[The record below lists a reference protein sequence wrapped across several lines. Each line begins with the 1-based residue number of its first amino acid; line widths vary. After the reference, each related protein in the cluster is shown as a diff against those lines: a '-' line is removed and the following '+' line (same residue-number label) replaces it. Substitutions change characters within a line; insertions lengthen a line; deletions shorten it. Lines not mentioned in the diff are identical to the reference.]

1 MEAKDFYPMTMR
13 TYSSNEIVELL
24 TKEGY
29 NISKRTFTY
38 YATEKKVL
46 PNPVNINNKN
56 TYTEKH
62 IFYLKAILILK
73 DKGNTLYEIKEQLD
87 KMNDDEI
94 KLISEV
100 YQPFNSMQILNE
112 TQALYANTS
121 NNAEASHLYCNGI
134 SNNIL
139 NLQDRNFANTQSLAT
154 STTLFN
160 SDTTLNSSQSSYQS
174 NIPKSIYNQ
183 KNKRTI
189 INENIILETK
199 NISNDCL
206 KEIIHEIDNIYNKY
220 KGE

>member
-1 MEAKDFYPMTMR
+1 MEAKDFYPIIMR

-121 NNAEASHLYCNGI
+121 SNAEASLLYSNGI

-139 NLQDRNFANTQSLAT
+139 NLQDRNFASTQSLAT
-154 STTLFN
+154 STALFN
-160 SDTTLNSSQSSYQS
+160 SNTTLNSNQASYQS